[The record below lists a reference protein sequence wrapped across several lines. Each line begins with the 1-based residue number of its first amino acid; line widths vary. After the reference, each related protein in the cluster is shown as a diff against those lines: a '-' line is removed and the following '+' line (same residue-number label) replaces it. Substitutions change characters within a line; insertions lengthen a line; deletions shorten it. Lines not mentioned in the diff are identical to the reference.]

1 MGTPS
6 RPLLVLDLDETL
18 WYGLEPVGD
27 EVPRFVLRPHL
38 GHFLEHVAQDFDL
51 AVWTAASG
59 DWMRSG
65 LHSLREETGLD
76 LAGRAVFL
84 WDRERC
90 SWRRKEDGDLTW
102 RKPVRKFRAGWLR
115 ARYPRGRIL
124 AVDDVPGNYAC
135 GYGHLVRVTPWT
147 GDGSDTELH
156 DLAAYLRSIAQAED
170 FRTLEKRGWRS
181 RFLLADG

>member
-1 MGTPS
+1 MTAPS

-18 WYGLEPVGD
+18 WYGVEPVGD
-27 EVPRFVLRPHL
+27 ETPDLQLRPHL
-38 GHFLEHVAQDFDL
+38 RHFLEHVAEDFDL

-59 DWMRSG
+59 DWMRHG
-65 LHSLREETGLD
+65 LGVMHAGTGFD

-90 SWRRKEDGDLTW
+90 SWRRTEDGDLIW
-102 RKPVRKFRAGWLR
+102 RKPARKFRAGWLR
-115 ARYPRGRIL
+115 ARYPQGRIL

-147 GDGSDTELH
+147 GDGSDTELLH
-156 DLAAYLRSIAQAED
+156 LAAYLRSIVQAED

>member
-1 MGTPS
+1 MTSFP

-18 WYGLEPVGD
+18 WYGMEATD
-27 EVPRFVLRPHL
+27 DADIQFSLRPHL
-38 GHFLEHVAQDFDL
+38 GLFLDHVSQDFDL

-59 DWMRSG
+59 DWMRRG
-65 LHSLREETGLD
+65 LSVLHAETGFD

-90 SWRRKEDGDLTW
+90 SWRRGEDGELRQ
-102 RKPVRKFRAGWLR
+102 RKPARKFRAGWLR

-135 GYGHLVRVTPWT
+135 GYGHLVRVTSWT
-147 GDGSDTELH
+147 GEESDMELWH
-156 DLAAYLRSIAQAED
+156 LAAYLRSIAQTGD

-181 RFLLADG
+181 RMPE